1 MLRKAIQRVRLDL
14 QNARKIALNPPSVH
28 RFGQVDGLREPVMIE
43 IVKNQ
48 LDVGLLSASLSIV
61 DFWRDEAGLVFDH
74 VLPIMKGHDQHRF
87 DEGGSVI
94 KVNVRESLAGETRS
108 GIEELLI
115 VREDLV
121 APQAMADPD
130 GNRVSF
136 VPPGTEG
143 VTQVGVRIAV
153 RDLARTMMH
162 YRDVLGFSEEGS
174 ARVRCGDSVLLFEE
188 RADAPSDFGQ
198 AERGW
203 LYLTVQVRD
212 CDAETERVEKLGA
225 KIAAAPR
232 TLGKVARMAMVR
244 DPDGNLLEIS
254 QRASLTGPL
263 PDADVRL

>member
-1 MLRKAIQRVRLDL
+1 
-14 QNARKIALNPPSVH
+14 
-28 RFGQVDGLREPVMIE
+28 MIE

-48 LDVGLLSASLSIV
+48 LDVGLLSASPSIV
-61 DFWRDEAGLVFDH
+61 DFWRDEAGLRFDH
-74 VLPIMKGHDQHRF
+74 VLPVMRGHAQHRF

-94 KVNVRESLAGETRS
+94 KVNIRESLSGDTRS

-115 VREDLV
+115 ARADL
-121 APQAMADPD
+121 AEPRSMADPE
-130 GNRVSF
+130 GNRVTF
-136 VPPGTEG
+136 VPAGAEG

-153 RDLARTMMH
+153 RNLARTMAH
-162 YRDVLGFSEEGS
+162 YRDVLGFAEEGP
-174 ARVRCGDSVLLFEE
+174 ARVRCGDTVLLFEE

-212 CDAETERVEKLGA
+212 CDAETSRVAKLGA
-225 KIAAAPR
+225 KVAAAPR
-232 TLGKVARMAMVR
+232 TLGKVARMAMVC

-263 PDADVRL
+263 PGVAADG